1 MNKSIIKLAL
11 DSLELRLIEQ
21 RQLSKREGLDH
32 DIESI
37 NAILDKTRGYQKEL
51 QAEGSIE
58 IKLI

>member
-11 DSLELRLIEQ
+11 DALELKLIQE
-21 RQLSKREGLDH
+21 RQLSRREGLEH

-37 NAILDKTRGYQKEL
+37 NAILYKTRGYQKEL
-51 QAEGSIE
+51 ETEGSIE

>member
-11 DSLELRLIEQ
+11 DSLELKLIEQ
-21 RQLSKREGLDH
+21 RQLSKREGLEH

-58 IKLI
+58 IKLV

>member
-21 RQLSKREGLDH
+21 RQLSKREGLEH

-51 QAEGSIE
+51 QAEGQIE
-58 IKLI
+58 IILV

>member
-11 DSLELRLIEQ
+11 DALELKLIEQ
-21 RQLSKREGLDH
+21 RQSSKREGLDH

-37 NAILDKTRGYQKEL
+37 NAVLDKTRGYQKEL
-51 QAEGSIE
+51 EAEGSIE